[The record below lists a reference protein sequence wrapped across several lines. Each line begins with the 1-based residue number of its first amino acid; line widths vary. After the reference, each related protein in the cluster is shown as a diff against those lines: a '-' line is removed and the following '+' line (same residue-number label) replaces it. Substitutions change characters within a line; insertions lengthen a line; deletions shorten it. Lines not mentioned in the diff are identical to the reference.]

1 MKSHSR
7 ITDIRRLDGG
17 LLLIFRELLRRRR
30 VTQTADTLGLSQSAV
45 SQALAR
51 LRDIYGDPLFVRRP
65 HGLEPTARALALG
78 PQIEALIEL
87 AGTTLAREKTFDPAE
102 SDRRFRMIAPEFVI
116 ALIGARLV
124 ERLRTVAPRASFA
137 VRSLPHELAFDA
149 VKRGEADLALGRFGA
164 SRPGFAMELLFEDRY
179 CVVARRGHP
188 RFRSRIA
195 LTEYR
200 AAGHIY
206 SFAAGEGGESD
217 DAGPDEAT
225 ATNAIVP
232 RWLNALV
239 MVSACDAIATVPRR
253 LAERHARP
261 LGLTI
266 LNAPFVHNKI
276 RVSLIR
282 RTAVE
287 DAGADWFLNEV
298 RMAVERP

>member
-7 ITDIRRLDGG
+7 NSDIRRLDGG

-30 VTQTADTLGLSQSAV
+30 ATQTADALGLSQSAV
-45 SQALAR
+45 SQALGR

-65 HGLEPTARALALG
+65 HGLEPTARAMALA

-87 AGTTLAREKTFDPAE
+87 AGATLTREKTFDPAE

-124 ERLRTVAPRASFA
+124 ERLRAIAPRVSFA

-149 VKRGEADLALGRFGA
+149 VKRGEADVALGRFGA
-164 SRPGFAMELLFEDRY
+164 GRPGFALEFLFEDRY

-188 RFRSRIA
+188 RFGGRISLA
-195 LTEYR
+195 EYR

-217 DAGPDEAT
+217 DAGPDEAA

-253 LAERHARP
+253 LAERHAP
-261 LGLTI
+261 ALGLKI
-266 LNAPFVHNKI
+266 LNASFVHNKI

-282 RTAVE
+282 RVAVE
-287 DAGADWFLNEV
+287 DAGADWFVNEV
-298 RMAVERP
+298 RMAIG